1 MGQKPLWTLSS
12 KDKIEIRWKNWLEQS
27 IHFFFIVAPYDCNLE
42 FFDMYKQKKPLDIPE
57 NV

>member
-12 KDKIEIRWKNWLEQS
+12 KDKIEQS